1 MLNCVAVTRVQEGYC
16 SSTGKTCPDQWQQRM
31 AGETSDG
38 DIYKVDLTRFCEEG
52 GGSNDS

>member
-38 DIYKVDLTRFCEEG
+38 DI
-52 GGSNDS
+52 